1 MKKIFIIIILFLCC
15 VGCNKKE
22 EIDIKQ
28 IMENND
34 YIILDVRTEEE
45 YNDKHIVD
53 AINISYDT
61 IDENINLDKD
71 KVIFVYCRIG
81 NRSKIAYNK
90 LKELGYEVYD
100 LHGIDEINLPKE

>member
-71 KVIFVYCRIG
+71 KVIFVYCRSG